1 MEIDMLF
8 PNTFRELAIQCAQ
21 LAKKSSLFSVN
32 NAMSHLEFYAVDSF
46 MPAEHDLLIMQR
58 SSNLLGS
65 PIYKPPALVQWS
77 SFLIYDLS
85 KMCWI

>member
-1 MEIDMLF
+1 M
-8 PNTFRELAIQCAQ
+8 P
-21 LAKKSSLFSVN
+21 
-32 NAMSHLEFYAVDSF
+32 HLEFYAVDSF
-46 MPAEHDLLIMQR
+46 MPTEHDLLITQR

-77 SFLIYDLS
+77 SFLMYDLS